1 MNAAR
6 KLIKVSQSFSHHA
19 TPTRTWEQKIRRL
32 AVGAGRITVQCAAH
46 NSVQHGRNGELTQT
60 RMWTETLGHKPL
72 TKAAW

>member
-1 MNAAR
+1 M
-6 KLIKVSQSFSHHA
+6 
-19 TPTRTWEQKIRRL
+19 
-32 AVGAGRITVQCAAH
+32 GAGRINVQCAAH